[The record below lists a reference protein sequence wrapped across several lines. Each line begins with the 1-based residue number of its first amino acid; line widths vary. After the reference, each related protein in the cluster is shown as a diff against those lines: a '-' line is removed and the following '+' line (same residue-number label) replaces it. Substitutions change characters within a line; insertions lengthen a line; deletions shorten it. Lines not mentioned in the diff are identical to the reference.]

1 MKKLLTLILCLAMV
15 LSVFAGCSSTP
26 ATEEGA
32 SSSGEAAQG
41 EAADS
46 EYKDTLVFAMNTDVQ
61 SMDPQIQNDTTSEQ
75 VVKMLY
81 NTLLKFQDDGTVVGD
96 LAESWSVSEDKLTW
110 TFNLKQGVKFHNGK
124 ELTSAD
130 VKATFDRALNA
141 EAGGL
146 RTTEII
152 KMFTSVEAPDP
163 YTVTIT
169 TDGPYGP
176 MESLMCNMSLGI
188 MDADYI
194 EQYGLDL
201 GTSAEGENG
210 TGPFKVVSWERD
222 QEIVVERFDDYFGTP
237 AKLQTVV
244 YTIIPEAA
252 SRVIALETGEVD
264 VIDKPTDEDLA
275 RLEAD
280 TENYTVLRKP
290 TISQRLFRFGCND
303 PIMSNTKVR
312 QAIVYAI
319 DRQAIIDALFAGS
332 AYPSTAPLAPVTF
345 GYSDLGEIEQDLE
358 LAKSLLAEAGYPD
371 GFDTKIITTERYQN
385 GIELAEIISQQ
396 LAEIGINAEI
406 EVWEWSALSA
416 SWNGV
421 TADEFDQPIFI
432 MGAGPS
438 MRDADGG
445 LRGLYTTSDTVH
457 VRPGRLSGPVYDRH
471 PQQRLQLRLLLQ
483 RGSGCPHRAG
493 YAGDRPAEAGGD
505 LQGSHGDP
513 VSGRPGRLLALR
525 YVWSGHYLLQ
535 GGRRDPEPHFHR
547 YL

>member
-15 LSVFAGCSSTP
+15 LTVFAGCSSTP

-32 SSSGEAAQG
+32 SASGDAAQG

-61 SMDPQIQNDTTSEQ
+61 SLDPQIQNDTTSEQ

-81 NTLLKFQDDGTVVGD
+81 NTLLKFEDDGTVVGD

-169 TDGPYGP
+169 TDAPYGP

-237 AKLQTVV
+237 AKLKTVV
-244 YTIIPEAA
+244 YTVIPEAA

-280 TENYTVLRKP
+280 TENFTVLRKP

-303 PIMSNTKVR
+303 PIISNTKVR

-319 DRQAIIDALFAGS
+319 DRQAIIDALFTGS

-371 GFDTKIITTERYQN
+371 GFDTKIVTTERYQN

-416 SWNGV
+416 SWNGI

-445 LRGLYTTSDTVH
+445 LRGLYTTSET
-457 VRPGRLSGPVYDRH
+457 GLNDRNYGFYSNAEVDALIEQGMQETD
-471 PQQRLQLRLLLQ
+471 QQKRVEI
-483 RGSGCPHRAG
+483 
-493 YAGDRPAEAGGD
+493 YKEAMEI
-505 LQGSHGDP
+505 LYREDP
-513 VSGRPGRLLALR
+513 VAFWLFDMYGLAITSSKVEGVTLSPISTITFENAT
-525 YVWSGHYLLQ
+525 VKK
-535 GGRRDPEPHFHR
+535 
-547 YL
+547 

>member
-46 EYKDTLVFAMNTDVQ
+46 EYKDTLVYALNTDVQ
-61 SMDPQIQNDTTSEQ
+61 SLDPQIQNDTTSEQ

-81 NTLLKFQDDGTVVGD
+81 NTLLKFEDDGTVVGD

-152 KMFTSVEAPDP
+152 KMFTAVEAPDP

-201 GTSAEGENG
+201 GTSVEGENG

-237 AKLQTVV
+237 AKLKTVV
-244 YTIIPEAA
+244 YTVIPEAA

-264 VIDKPTDEDLA
+264 VIDKPTNEDLE

-280 TENYTVLRKP
+280 TENFTVLRKP

-303 PIMSNTKVR
+303 PIISNTKVR

-319 DRQAIIDALFAGS
+319 DRQAIIDALFTGS

-371 GFDTKIITTERYQN
+371 GFDTKIVTTERYQN

-416 SWNGV
+416 SWNGI

-445 LRGLYTTSDTVH
+445 LRGLYTTSET
-457 VRPGRLSGPVYDRH
+457 GLNDRNYGFYSNAEVDALIEQGMQETD
-471 PQQRLQLRLLLQ
+471 QQKRVEI
-483 RGSGCPHRAG
+483 
-493 YAGDRPAEAGGD
+493 YKEAMEI
-505 LQGSHGDP
+505 LYREDP
-513 VSGRPGRLLALR
+513 VAFWLFDMYGLAITSSKVEGVTLSPISTITFENAT
-525 YVWSGHYLLQ
+525 VKK
-535 GGRRDPEPHFHR
+535 
-547 YL
+547 

>member
-15 LSVFAGCSSTP
+15 LTVFAGCSSTP

-32 SSSGEAAQG
+32 SASGDAAQG

-61 SMDPQIQNDTTSEQ
+61 SLDPQIQNDTTSEQ

-81 NTLLKFQDDGTVVGD
+81 NTLLKFEDDGTVVGD

-169 TDGPYGP
+169 TDAPYGP

-280 TENYTVLRKP
+280 TENFTVLRKP

-303 PIMSNTKVR
+303 PIISNTKVR

-319 DRQAIIDALFAGS
+319 DRQAIIDALFTGS

-371 GFDTKIITTERYQN
+371 GFDTKIVTTERYQN

-416 SWNGV
+416 SWNGI

-445 LRGLYTTSDTVH
+445 LRGLYTTSET
-457 VRPGRLSGPVYDRH
+457 GLNDRNYGFYSNAEVDALIEQGMQETD
-471 PQQRLQLRLLLQ
+471 QQKRVEI
-483 RGSGCPHRAG
+483 
-493 YAGDRPAEAGGD
+493 YKEAMEI
-505 LQGSHGDP
+505 LYREDP
-513 VSGRPGRLLALR
+513 VAFWLFDMYGLAITSSKVEGVTLSPISTITFENAT
-525 YVWSGHYLLQ
+525 VKK
-535 GGRRDPEPHFHR
+535 
-547 YL
+547 

>member
-15 LSVFAGCSSTP
+15 LTVFVGCSSTP

-32 SSSGEAAQG
+32 SASGDAAQG

-81 NTLLKFQDDGTVVGD
+81 NTLLKFEDDGTVVGD

-152 KMFTSVEAPDP
+152 KMFTAVEAPDP

-194 EQYGLDL
+194 EKYGLDL
-201 GTSAEGENG
+201 GTSVEGENG

-280 TENYTVLRKP
+280 TENFTVLRKP

-303 PIMSNTKVR
+303 PIISNTKVR

-319 DRQAIIDALFAGS
+319 DRQAIIDALFTGS

-371 GFDTKIITTERYQN
+371 GFDTKIVTTERYQN

-416 SWNGV
+416 SWNGI

-445 LRGLYTTSDTVH
+445 LRGLYTTSET
-457 VRPGRLSGPVYDRH
+457 GLNDRNYGFYSNAEVDALIEQGMQETD
-471 PQQRLQLRLLLQ
+471 QQKRVEI
-483 RGSGCPHRAG
+483 
-493 YAGDRPAEAGGD
+493 YKEAMEI
-505 LQGSHGDP
+505 LYREDP
-513 VSGRPGRLLALR
+513 VAFWLFDMYGLAITSSKVEGVTLSPISTITFENAT
-525 YVWSGHYLLQ
+525 VKK
-535 GGRRDPEPHFHR
+535 
-547 YL
+547 

>member
-61 SMDPQIQNDTTSEQ
+61 SLDPQIQNDTTSEQ

-81 NTLLKFQDDGTVVGD
+81 NTLLKFEDDGTVVGD

-152 KMFTSVEAPDP
+152 KMFTAVEAPDP

-194 EQYGLDL
+194 EKYGLDL
-201 GTSAEGENG
+201 GTSVEGENG

-280 TENYTVLRKP
+280 TENFTVLRKP

-303 PIMSNTKVR
+303 PIISNTKVR

-319 DRQAIIDALFAGS
+319 DRQAIIDALFTGS
-332 AYPSTAPLAPVTF
+332 GYPSTAPLAPVTF

-371 GFDTKIITTERYQN
+371 GFDTKIVTTERYQN

-396 LAEIGINAEI
+396 LAEIGINAKI

-416 SWNGV
+416 SWNGI

-445 LRGLYTTSDTVH
+445 LRGLYTTSET
-457 VRPGRLSGPVYDRH
+457 GLNDRNYGFYSNAEVDALIEQGMQETD
-471 PQQRLQLRLLLQ
+471 QQKRVEI
-483 RGSGCPHRAG
+483 
-493 YAGDRPAEAGGD
+493 YKEAMEI
-505 LQGSHGDP
+505 LYREDP
-513 VSGRPGRLLALR
+513 VAFWLFDMYGLAITSSKVEGVTLSPISTITFENAT
-525 YVWSGHYLLQ
+525 VKK
-535 GGRRDPEPHFHR
+535 
-547 YL
+547 

>member
-15 LSVFAGCSSTP
+15 LTVFAGCSSTP

-81 NTLLKFQDDGTVVGD
+81 NTLLKFEDDGTVVGN

-152 KMFTSVEAPDP
+152 KMFTAVEAPDP

-194 EQYGLDL
+194 EKYGLDL
-201 GTSAEGENG
+201 GTSVEGENG

-280 TENYTVLRKP
+280 TENFTVLRKP

-303 PIMSNTKVR
+303 PIISNTKVR

-319 DRQAIIDALFAGS
+319 DRQAIIDALFTGS

-345 GYSDLGEIEQDLE
+345 GYSNLGEIEQDLE

-371 GFDTKIITTERYQN
+371 GFDTKIVTTERYQN

-396 LAEIGINAEI
+396 LAEIGINAKI

-416 SWNGV
+416 SWNGI

-445 LRGLYTTSDTVH
+445 LRGLYTTSET
-457 VRPGRLSGPVYDRH
+457 GLNDRNYGFYSNAEVDALIEQGMQETD
-471 PQQRLQLRLLLQ
+471 QQKRVEI
-483 RGSGCPHRAG
+483 
-493 YAGDRPAEAGGD
+493 YKEAMEI
-505 LQGSHGDP
+505 LYREDP
-513 VSGRPGRLLALR
+513 VAFWLFDMYGLAITSSKVEGVTLSPISTITFENAT
-525 YVWSGHYLLQ
+525 VKK
-535 GGRRDPEPHFHR
+535 
-547 YL
+547 

>member
-1 MKKLLTLILCLAMV
+1 MKKRLTLILCLAMV
-15 LSVFAGCSSTP
+15 LTVFVGCSSTP

-32 SSSGEAAQG
+32 SASGDAAQG

-81 NTLLKFQDDGTVVGD
+81 NTLLKFEDDGTVVGD

-169 TDGPYGP
+169 TDAPYGP

-280 TENYTVLRKP
+280 TENFTVLRKP

-303 PIMSNTKVR
+303 PIISNTKVR

-319 DRQAIIDALFAGS
+319 DRQAIIDALFTGS
-332 AYPSTAPLAPVTF
+332 GYPSTAPLAPVTF

-416 SWNGV
+416 SWNGI

-445 LRGLYTTSDTVH
+445 LRGLYTTSET
-457 VRPGRLSGPVYDRH
+457 GLNDRNYGFYSNAEVDALIEQGMQETD
-471 PQQRLQLRLLLQ
+471 QQKRVEI
-483 RGSGCPHRAG
+483 
-493 YAGDRPAEAGGD
+493 YKEAMEI
-505 LQGSHGDP
+505 LYREDP
-513 VSGRPGRLLALR
+513 VAFWLFDMYGLAITSSKVEGVTLSPISTITFENAT
-525 YVWSGHYLLQ
+525 VKK
-535 GGRRDPEPHFHR
+535 
-547 YL
+547 

>member
-15 LSVFAGCSSTP
+15 LTVFVGCSSTP

-32 SSSGEAAQG
+32 SASGEAAQG

-61 SMDPQIQNDTTSEQ
+61 SLDPQIQNDTTSEQ

-81 NTLLKFQDDGTVVGD
+81 NTLLKFEDDGTVVGD

-152 KMFTSVEAPDP
+152 KMFTAVEAPDP

-194 EQYGLDL
+194 EKYGLDL
-201 GTSAEGENG
+201 GTSVEGENG

-280 TENYTVLRKP
+280 TENFTVLRKP

-303 PIMSNTKVR
+303 PIISNTKVR

-319 DRQAIIDALFAGS
+319 DRQAIIDALFTGS
-332 AYPSTAPLAPVTF
+332 GYPSTAPLAPVTF

-396 LAEIGINAEI
+396 LAQIGINAEI

-416 SWNGV
+416 SWNGI

-445 LRGLYTTSDTVH
+445 LRGLYTTSET
-457 VRPGRLSGPVYDRH
+457 GLNDRNYGFYSNAEVDALIEQGMQETD
-471 PQQRLQLRLLLQ
+471 QQKRVEI
-483 RGSGCPHRAG
+483 
-493 YAGDRPAEAGGD
+493 YKEAMEI
-505 LQGSHGDP
+505 LYREDP
-513 VSGRPGRLLALR
+513 VAFWLFDMYGLAITSSKVEGVTLSPISTITFENAT
-525 YVWSGHYLLQ
+525 VKK
-535 GGRRDPEPHFHR
+535 
-547 YL
+547 

>member
-15 LSVFAGCSSTP
+15 LTVFAGCSSTP

-32 SSSGEAAQG
+32 SASGDAAQG

-46 EYKDTLVFAMNTDVQ
+46 EYKDTLVYALNTDVQ
-61 SMDPQIQNDTTSEQ
+61 SLDPQIQNDTTSEQ

-81 NTLLKFQDDGTVVGD
+81 NTLLKFEDDGTVVGD

-152 KMFTSVEAPDP
+152 KMFTAVEAPDP

-201 GTSAEGENG
+201 GTSVEGENG

-237 AKLQTVV
+237 AKLKTVV
-244 YTIIPEAA
+244 YTVIPEAA

-264 VIDKPTDEDLA
+264 VIDKPTNEDLE

-280 TENYTVLRKP
+280 TENFTVLRKP

-303 PIMSNTKVR
+303 PIISNTKVR

-319 DRQAIIDALFAGS
+319 DRQAIIDALFTGS

-345 GYSDLGEIEQDLE
+345 GYSNLGEIEQDLE

-371 GFDTKIITTERYQN
+371 GFDTKIVTTERYQN

-416 SWNGV
+416 SWNGI

-445 LRGLYTTSDTVH
+445 LRGLYTTSET
-457 VRPGRLSGPVYDRH
+457 GLNDRNYGFYSNAEVDALIEQGMQETD
-471 PQQRLQLRLLLQ
+471 QQKRVEI
-483 RGSGCPHRAG
+483 
-493 YAGDRPAEAGGD
+493 YKEAMEI
-505 LQGSHGDP
+505 LYREDP
-513 VSGRPGRLLALR
+513 VAFWLFDMYGLAITSSKVEGVTLSPISTITFENAT
-525 YVWSGHYLLQ
+525 VKK
-535 GGRRDPEPHFHR
+535 
-547 YL
+547 

>member
-15 LSVFAGCSSTP
+15 LTVFVGCSSTP

-32 SSSGEAAQG
+32 SASGDAAQG

-81 NTLLKFQDDGTVVGD
+81 NTLLKFEDDGTVVGD

-152 KMFTSVEAPDP
+152 KMFTAVEAPDP

-280 TENYTVLRKP
+280 TENFTVLRKP

-303 PIMSNTKVR
+303 PIISNTKVR

-319 DRQAIIDALFAGS
+319 DRQAIIDALFTGS

-396 LAEIGINAEI
+396 LAEIGINAKI

-416 SWNGV
+416 SWNGI

-445 LRGLYTTSDTVH
+445 LRGLYTTSET
-457 VRPGRLSGPVYDRH
+457 GLNDRNYGFYSNAEVDALIEQGMQETD
-471 PQQRLQLRLLLQ
+471 QQKRVEI
-483 RGSGCPHRAG
+483 
-493 YAGDRPAEAGGD
+493 YKEAMEI
-505 LQGSHGDP
+505 LYREDP
-513 VSGRPGRLLALR
+513 VVFWLFDMYGLAITSSKVEGVTLSPISTITFENAT
-525 YVWSGHYLLQ
+525 VKK
-535 GGRRDPEPHFHR
+535 
-547 YL
+547 

>member
-15 LSVFAGCSSTP
+15 LTVFAGCSSTP

-32 SSSGEAAQG
+32 SASGDAAQG

-81 NTLLKFQDDGTVVGD
+81 NTLLKFEDDGTVVGD

-152 KMFTSVEAPDP
+152 KMFTAVEAPDP

-169 TDGPYGP
+169 TDAPYGP

-201 GTSAEGENG
+201 GTSAAGENG

-280 TENYTVLRKP
+280 TENFTVLRKP

-303 PIMSNTKVR
+303 PIISNTKVR

-319 DRQAIIDALFAGS
+319 DRQAIIDALFTGS

-396 LAEIGINAEI
+396 LAEIGINAKI

-416 SWNGV
+416 SWNGI

-445 LRGLYTTSDTVH
+445 LRGLYTTSET
-457 VRPGRLSGPVYDRH
+457 GLNDRNYGFYSNAEVDALIEQGMQETD
-471 PQQRLQLRLLLQ
+471 QQKRVEI
-483 RGSGCPHRAG
+483 
-493 YAGDRPAEAGGD
+493 YKEAMEI
-505 LQGSHGDP
+505 LYREDP
-513 VSGRPGRLLALR
+513 VAFWLFDMYGLAITSSKVEGVTLSPISTITFENAT
-525 YVWSGHYLLQ
+525 VKK
-535 GGRRDPEPHFHR
+535 
-547 YL
+547 

>member
-32 SSSGEAAQG
+32 SASGDAAQG

-81 NTLLKFQDDGTVVGD
+81 NTLLKFEDDGTVVGD

-194 EQYGLDL
+194 EKYGLDL
-201 GTSAEGENG
+201 GTSVEGENG

-237 AKLQTVV
+237 AKLKTVV

-280 TENYTVLRKP
+280 TENFTVLRKP

-303 PIMSNTKVR
+303 PIISNTKVR

-319 DRQAIIDALFAGS
+319 DRQAIIDALFTGS

-371 GFDTKIITTERYQN
+371 GFDTKIVTTERYQN

-416 SWNGV
+416 SWNGI

-445 LRGLYTTSDTVH
+445 LRGLYTTSET
-457 VRPGRLSGPVYDRH
+457 GLNDRNYGFYSNAEVDALIEQGMQETD
-471 PQQRLQLRLLLQ
+471 QQKRVEI
-483 RGSGCPHRAG
+483 
-493 YAGDRPAEAGGD
+493 YKEAMEI
-505 LQGSHGDP
+505 LYREDP
-513 VSGRPGRLLALR
+513 VAFWLFDMYGLAITSSKVEGVTLSPISTITFENAT
-525 YVWSGHYLLQ
+525 VKK
-535 GGRRDPEPHFHR
+535 
-547 YL
+547 

>member
-15 LSVFAGCSSTP
+15 LTVFVGCSSTP

-32 SSSGEAAQG
+32 SASGDAAQG

-81 NTLLKFQDDGTVVGD
+81 NTLLKFEDDGTVVGD

-194 EQYGLDL
+194 EKYGLDL
-201 GTSAEGENG
+201 GTSVEGENG

-280 TENYTVLRKP
+280 TENFTVLRKP

-303 PIMSNTKVR
+303 PIISNTKVR

-319 DRQAIIDALFAGS
+319 DRQAIIDALFTGS

-371 GFDTKIITTERYQN
+371 GFDTKIVTTERYQN

-416 SWNGV
+416 SWNGI

-445 LRGLYTTSDTVH
+445 LRGLYTTSET
-457 VRPGRLSGPVYDRH
+457 GLNDRNYGFYSNAEVDALIEQGMQETD
-471 PQQRLQLRLLLQ
+471 QQKRVEI
-483 RGSGCPHRAG
+483 
-493 YAGDRPAEAGGD
+493 YKEAMEI
-505 LQGSHGDP
+505 LYREDP
-513 VSGRPGRLLALR
+513 VAFWLFDMYGLAITSSKVEGVTLSPISTITFENAT
-525 YVWSGHYLLQ
+525 VKK
-535 GGRRDPEPHFHR
+535 
-547 YL
+547 

>member
-15 LSVFAGCSSTP
+15 LTVFAGCSSTP

-32 SSSGEAAQG
+32 SASGEAAHG

-46 EYKDTLVFAMNTDVQ
+46 EYKDTLAFAKNTDVQ

-81 NTLLKFQDDGTVVGD
+81 NTLLKFEDDGTVVGD

-152 KMFTSVEAPDP
+152 KMFTAVEAPDP

-194 EQYGLDL
+194 EKYGLDL
-201 GTSAEGENG
+201 GTSVEGENG

-280 TENYTVLRKP
+280 TENFTVLRKP

-303 PIMSNTKVR
+303 PIISNTKVR

-319 DRQAIIDALFAGS
+319 DRQAIIDALFTGS

-371 GFDTKIITTERYQN
+371 GFDTKIVTTERYQN

-416 SWNGV
+416 SWNGI

-445 LRGLYTTSDTVH
+445 LRGLYTTSET
-457 VRPGRLSGPVYDRH
+457 GLNDRNYGFYSNAEVDALIEQGMQETD
-471 PQQRLQLRLLLQ
+471 QQKRVEI
-483 RGSGCPHRAG
+483 
-493 YAGDRPAEAGGD
+493 YKEAMEI
-505 LQGSHGDP
+505 LYREDP
-513 VSGRPGRLLALR
+513 VAFWLFDMYGLAITSSKVEGVTLSPISTITFENAT
-525 YVWSGHYLLQ
+525 VKK
-535 GGRRDPEPHFHR
+535 
-547 YL
+547 

>member
-15 LSVFAGCSSTP
+15 LTVFAGCSSAP

-32 SSSGEAAQG
+32 SASGDAAQG

-81 NTLLKFQDDGTVVGD
+81 NTLLKFEDDGTVVGD

-169 TDGPYGP
+169 TDAPYGP

-222 QEIVVERFDDYFGTP
+222 QEIVVERFDEYFDTP

-280 TENYTVLRKP
+280 TENFTVLRKP

-303 PIMSNTKVR
+303 PIISNTKVR

-319 DRQAIIDALFAGS
+319 DRQAIIDALFTGS
-332 AYPSTAPLAPVTF
+332 GYPSTAPLAPVTF

-416 SWNGV
+416 SWNGI

-445 LRGLYTTSDTVH
+445 LRGLYTTSET
-457 VRPGRLSGPVYDRH
+457 GLNDRNYGFYSNAEVDSLIEQGMQETD
-471 PQQRLQLRLLLQ
+471 QQKRVEI
-483 RGSGCPHRAG
+483 
-493 YAGDRPAEAGGD
+493 YKEAMEI
-505 LQGSHGDP
+505 LYREDP
-513 VSGRPGRLLALR
+513 VAFWLFDMYGLAITSSRVEGVTLSPISTITFENAT
-525 YVWSGHYLLQ
+525 VKK
-535 GGRRDPEPHFHR
+535 
-547 YL
+547 

>member
-15 LSVFAGCSSTP
+15 LTVFAGCSSTP

-32 SSSGEAAQG
+32 SASGDAAQG

-46 EYKDTLVFAMNTDVQ
+46 EYKDTLVYALNTDVQ
-61 SMDPQIQNDTTSEQ
+61 SLDPQIQNDTTSEQ

-81 NTLLKFQDDGTVVGD
+81 NTLLKFEDDGTVVGD

-152 KMFTSVEAPDP
+152 KMFTAVEAPDP

-201 GTSAEGENG
+201 GTSVEGENG

-244 YTIIPEAA
+244 YTVIPEAA

-264 VIDKPTDEDLA
+264 VIDKPTNEDLE

-280 TENYTVLRKP
+280 TENFTVLRKP

-303 PIMSNTKVR
+303 PIISNTKVR

-319 DRQAIIDALFAGS
+319 DRQAIIDALFTGS

-371 GFDTKIITTERYQN
+371 GFDTKIVTTERYQN

-396 LAEIGINAEI
+396 LAEIGINAKI

-416 SWNGV
+416 SWNGI

-445 LRGLYTTSDTVH
+445 LRGLYTTSET
-457 VRPGRLSGPVYDRH
+457 GLNDRNYGFYSNAEVDALIEQGMQETD
-471 PQQRLQLRLLLQ
+471 QQKRVEI
-483 RGSGCPHRAG
+483 
-493 YAGDRPAEAGGD
+493 YKEAMEI
-505 LQGSHGDP
+505 LYREDP
-513 VSGRPGRLLALR
+513 VAFWLFDMYGLAITSSKVEGVTLSPISTITFENAT
-525 YVWSGHYLLQ
+525 VKK
-535 GGRRDPEPHFHR
+535 
-547 YL
+547 

>member
-15 LSVFAGCSSTP
+15 LTVFVGCSSTP

-32 SSSGEAAQG
+32 SASGDAAQG

-61 SMDPQIQNDTTSEQ
+61 SLDPQIQNDTTSEQ

-81 NTLLKFQDDGTVVGD
+81 NTLLKFEDDGTVVGD

-152 KMFTSVEAPDP
+152 KMFTAVEAPDP

-201 GTSAEGENG
+201 GTSVEGENG

-237 AKLQTVV
+237 AKLKTVV
-244 YTIIPEAA
+244 YTVIPEAA

-280 TENYTVLRKP
+280 TENFTVLRRP

-303 PIMSNTKVR
+303 PIISNTKVR

-319 DRQAIIDALFAGS
+319 DRQAIIDALFTGS

-345 GYSDLGEIEQDLE
+345 GYSNLGEIEQDLE

-371 GFDTKIITTERYQN
+371 GFDTKIVTTERYQN

-416 SWNGV
+416 SWNGI

-445 LRGLYTTSDTVH
+445 LRGLYTTSET
-457 VRPGRLSGPVYDRH
+457 GLNDRNYGFYSNAEVDALIEQGMQETD
-471 PQQRLQLRLLLQ
+471 QQKRVEI
-483 RGSGCPHRAG
+483 
-493 YAGDRPAEAGGD
+493 YKEAMEI
-505 LQGSHGDP
+505 LYREDP
-513 VSGRPGRLLALR
+513 VAFWLFDMYGLAITSSKVEGVTLSPISTITFENAT
-525 YVWSGHYLLQ
+525 VKK
-535 GGRRDPEPHFHR
+535 
-547 YL
+547 

>member
-15 LSVFAGCSSTP
+15 LTVFAGCSSTP

-32 SSSGEAAQG
+32 SASGDAAQG

-46 EYKDTLVFAMNTDVQ
+46 EYKDTLVYALNTDVQ
-61 SMDPQIQNDTTSEQ
+61 SLDPQIQNDTTSEQ

-81 NTLLKFQDDGTVVGD
+81 NTLLKFEDDGTVVGD

-152 KMFTSVEAPDP
+152 KMFTAVEAPDP

-201 GTSAEGENG
+201 GTSVEGENG

-244 YTIIPEAA
+244 YTVIPEAA

-264 VIDKPTDEDLA
+264 VIDKPTNEDLE

-280 TENYTVLRKP
+280 TENFTVLRKP

-303 PIMSNTKVR
+303 PIISNTKVR

-319 DRQAIIDALFAGS
+319 DRQAIIDALFTGS

-371 GFDTKIITTERYQN
+371 GFDTKIVTTGRYQN

-396 LAEIGINAEI
+396 LAEIGINAKI

-416 SWNGV
+416 SWNGI

-445 LRGLYTTSDTVH
+445 LRGLYTTSET
-457 VRPGRLSGPVYDRH
+457 GLNDRNYGFYSNAEVDALIEQGMQETD
-471 PQQRLQLRLLLQ
+471 QQKRVEI
-483 RGSGCPHRAG
+483 
-493 YAGDRPAEAGGD
+493 YKEAMEI
-505 LQGSHGDP
+505 LYREDP
-513 VSGRPGRLLALR
+513 VAFWLFDMYGLAITSSKVEGVTLSPISTITFENAT
-525 YVWSGHYLLQ
+525 VKK
-535 GGRRDPEPHFHR
+535 
-547 YL
+547 

>member
-81 NTLLKFQDDGTVVGD
+81 NTLLKFEDDGTVVGD

-152 KMFTSVEAPDP
+152 KMFTAVEAPDP

-194 EQYGLDL
+194 EKYGLDL
-201 GTSAEGENG
+201 GTSVEGENG

-280 TENYTVLRKP
+280 TENFTVLRKP

-303 PIMSNTKVR
+303 PIISNTKVR

-319 DRQAIIDALFAGS
+319 DRQAIIDALFTGS

-371 GFDTKIITTERYQN
+371 GFDTKIVTTERYQN

-396 LAEIGINAEI
+396 LAEIGINAKI

-416 SWNGV
+416 SWNGI

-445 LRGLYTTSDTVH
+445 LRGLYTTSET
-457 VRPGRLSGPVYDRH
+457 GLNDRNYGFYSIAEVDALIEQGMQETD
-471 PQQRLQLRLLLQ
+471 QQKRVEI
-483 RGSGCPHRAG
+483 
-493 YAGDRPAEAGGD
+493 YKEAMEI
-505 LQGSHGDP
+505 LYREDP
-513 VSGRPGRLLALR
+513 VAFWLFDMYGLAITSSKVEGVTLSPISTITFENAT
-525 YVWSGHYLLQ
+525 VKK
-535 GGRRDPEPHFHR
+535 
-547 YL
+547 

>member
-15 LSVFAGCSSTP
+15 LTVFAGCSSTP

-32 SSSGEAAQG
+32 SASGDAAQG

-152 KMFTSVEAPDP
+152 KMFTAVEAPDP

-201 GTSAEGENG
+201 GTSVEGENG

-280 TENYTVLRKP
+280 TENFTVLRKP

-303 PIMSNTKVR
+303 PIISNTKVR

-319 DRQAIIDALFAGS
+319 DRQAIIDALFTGS

-371 GFDTKIITTERYQN
+371 GFDTKIVTTERYQN

-416 SWNGV
+416 SWNGI

-445 LRGLYTTSDTVH
+445 LRGLYTTSET
-457 VRPGRLSGPVYDRH
+457 GLNDRNYGFYSNAEVDALIEQGMQETD
-471 PQQRLQLRLLLQ
+471 QQKRVEI
-483 RGSGCPHRAG
+483 
-493 YAGDRPAEAGGD
+493 YKEAMEI
-505 LQGSHGDP
+505 LYREDP
-513 VSGRPGRLLALR
+513 VAFWLFDMYGLAITSSKVEGVTLSPISTITFENAT
-525 YVWSGHYLLQ
+525 VKK
-535 GGRRDPEPHFHR
+535 
-547 YL
+547 

>member
-81 NTLLKFQDDGTVVGD
+81 NTLLKFEDDGTVVGD

-152 KMFTSVEAPDP
+152 KMFTAVEAPDP

-201 GTSAEGENG
+201 GTSVEGENG

-237 AKLQTVV
+237 AKLKTVV
-244 YTIIPEAA
+244 YTVIPEAA

-264 VIDKPTDEDLA
+264 VIDKPTNEDLE

-280 TENYTVLRKP
+280 TENFTVLRKP

-303 PIMSNTKVR
+303 PIISNTKVR

-319 DRQAIIDALFAGS
+319 DRQAIIDALFTGS
-332 AYPSTAPLAPVTF
+332 GYPSTAPLAPVTF

-371 GFDTKIITTERYQN
+371 GFDTKIVTTERYQN

-416 SWNGV
+416 SWNGI

-445 LRGLYTTSDTVH
+445 LRGLYTTSET
-457 VRPGRLSGPVYDRH
+457 GLNDRNYGFYSNAEVDALIEQGMQETD
-471 PQQRLQLRLLLQ
+471 QQKRVEI
-483 RGSGCPHRAG
+483 
-493 YAGDRPAEAGGD
+493 YKEAMEI
-505 LQGSHGDP
+505 LYREDP
-513 VSGRPGRLLALR
+513 VAFWLFDMYGLAITSSKVEGVTLSPISTITFENAT
-525 YVWSGHYLLQ
+525 VKK
-535 GGRRDPEPHFHR
+535 
-547 YL
+547 

>member
-81 NTLLKFQDDGTVVGD
+81 NTLLKFEDDGTVVGD

-152 KMFTSVEAPDP
+152 KMFTAVEAPDP

-280 TENYTVLRKP
+280 TENFTVLRKP

-303 PIMSNTKVR
+303 PIISNTKVR

-319 DRQAIIDALFAGS
+319 DRQAIIDALFTGS

-345 GYSDLGEIEQDLE
+345 GYSNLGEIEQDLE

-371 GFDTKIITTERYQN
+371 GFDTKIVTTERYQN

-416 SWNGV
+416 SWNGI

-445 LRGLYTTSDTVH
+445 LRGLYTTSET
-457 VRPGRLSGPVYDRH
+457 GLNDRNYGFYSNAEVDALIEQGMQETD
-471 PQQRLQLRLLLQ
+471 QQKRVEI
-483 RGSGCPHRAG
+483 
-493 YAGDRPAEAGGD
+493 YKEAMEI
-505 LQGSHGDP
+505 LYREDP
-513 VSGRPGRLLALR
+513 VAFWLFDMYGLAITSSKVEGVTLSPISTITFENAT
-525 YVWSGHYLLQ
+525 VKK
-535 GGRRDPEPHFHR
+535 
-547 YL
+547 

>member
-15 LSVFAGCSSTP
+15 LTVFVGCSSTP

-32 SSSGEAAQG
+32 SASGDAAQG

-46 EYKDTLVFAMNTDVQ
+46 EYKDTLVYALNTDVQ
-61 SMDPQIQNDTTSEQ
+61 SLDPQIQNDTTSEQ

-81 NTLLKFQDDGTVVGD
+81 NTLLKFEDDGTVVGD

-152 KMFTSVEAPDP
+152 KMFTAVEAPDP

-201 GTSAEGENG
+201 GTSVEGENG

-237 AKLQTVV
+237 AKLKTVV
-244 YTIIPEAA
+244 YTVIPEAA

-264 VIDKPTDEDLA
+264 VIDKPTNEDLE

-280 TENYTVLRKP
+280 TENFTVLRRP

-303 PIMSNTKVR
+303 PIISNTKVR

-319 DRQAIIDALFAGS
+319 DRQAIIDALFTGS

-371 GFDTKIITTERYQN
+371 GFDTKIVTTERYQN

-416 SWNGV
+416 SWNGI

-445 LRGLYTTSDTVH
+445 LRGLYTTSDT
-457 VRPGRLSGPVYDRH
+457 GLNDRNYGFYSNAEVDALIEQGMQETD
-471 PQQRLQLRLLLQ
+471 QQKRVEI
-483 RGSGCPHRAG
+483 
-493 YAGDRPAEAGGD
+493 YKEAMEI
-505 LQGSHGDP
+505 LYREDP
-513 VSGRPGRLLALR
+513 VAFWLFDMYGLAITSSKVEGVTLSPISTITFENAT
-525 YVWSGHYLLQ
+525 VKK
-535 GGRRDPEPHFHR
+535 
-547 YL
+547 

>member
-15 LSVFAGCSSTP
+15 LTVFAGCSSTP

-32 SSSGEAAQG
+32 SASGDAAQG

-152 KMFTSVEAPDP
+152 KMFTAVEAPDP

-201 GTSAEGENG
+201 GTSVEGENG

-280 TENYTVLRKP
+280 TENFTVLRKP

-303 PIMSNTKVR
+303 PIISNTKVR

-319 DRQAIIDALFAGS
+319 DRQAIIDALFTGS
-332 AYPSTAPLAPVTF
+332 GYPSTAPLAPVTF

-371 GFDTKIITTERYQN
+371 GFDTKIVTTERYQN

-416 SWNGV
+416 SWNGI

-445 LRGLYTTSDTVH
+445 LRGLYTTSET
-457 VRPGRLSGPVYDRH
+457 GLNDRNYGFYSNAEVDALIEQGMQETD
-471 PQQRLQLRLLLQ
+471 QQKRVEI
-483 RGSGCPHRAG
+483 
-493 YAGDRPAEAGGD
+493 YKEAMEI
-505 LQGSHGDP
+505 LYREDP
-513 VSGRPGRLLALR
+513 VAFWLFDMYGLAITSSKVEGVTLSPISTITFENAT
-525 YVWSGHYLLQ
+525 VKK
-535 GGRRDPEPHFHR
+535 
-547 YL
+547 

>member
-15 LSVFAGCSSTP
+15 LTVFAGCSSTP

-32 SSSGEAAQG
+32 SASGDAAQG

-81 NTLLKFQDDGTVVGD
+81 NTLLKFEDDGTVVGD

-152 KMFTSVEAPDP
+152 KMFTAVEAPDP

-169 TDGPYGP
+169 TDAPYGP

-222 QEIVVERFDDYFGTP
+222 QEIVVERFDEYFDTP

-280 TENYTVLRKP
+280 TENFTVLRKP

-303 PIMSNTKVR
+303 PIISNTKVR

-319 DRQAIIDALFAGS
+319 DRQAIIDALFTGS
-332 AYPSTAPLAPVTF
+332 GYPSTAPLAPVTF

-371 GFDTKIITTERYQN
+371 GFDTKIVTTERYQN

-416 SWNGV
+416 SWNGI

-445 LRGLYTTSDTVH
+445 LRGLYTTSET
-457 VRPGRLSGPVYDRH
+457 GLNDRNYGFYSNAEVDALIEQGMQETD
-471 PQQRLQLRLLLQ
+471 QQKRVEI
-483 RGSGCPHRAG
+483 
-493 YAGDRPAEAGGD
+493 YKEAMEI
-505 LQGSHGDP
+505 LYREDP
-513 VSGRPGRLLALR
+513 VAFWLFDMYGLAITSSKVEGVTLSPISTITFENAT
-525 YVWSGHYLLQ
+525 VKK
-535 GGRRDPEPHFHR
+535 
-547 YL
+547 

>member
-32 SSSGEAAQG
+32 SASGDAAQG

-46 EYKDTLVFAMNTDVQ
+46 EYKDTLVYALNTDVQ
-61 SMDPQIQNDTTSEQ
+61 SLDPQIQNDTTSEQ

-81 NTLLKFQDDGTVVGD
+81 NTLLKFEDDGTVVGD

-152 KMFTSVEAPDP
+152 KMFTAVEAPDP

-201 GTSAEGENG
+201 GTSVEGENG

-244 YTIIPEAA
+244 YTVIPEAA

-264 VIDKPTDEDLA
+264 VIDKPTNEDLE

-280 TENYTVLRKP
+280 TENFTVLRKP

-303 PIMSNTKVR
+303 PIISNTKVR

-319 DRQAIIDALFAGS
+319 DRQAIIDALFTGS

-371 GFDTKIITTERYQN
+371 GFDTKIVTTERYQN

-416 SWNGV
+416 SWNGI

-445 LRGLYTTSDTVH
+445 LRGLYTTSET
-457 VRPGRLSGPVYDRH
+457 GLNDRNYGFYSNAEVDALIEQGMQETD
-471 PQQRLQLRLLLQ
+471 QQKRVEI
-483 RGSGCPHRAG
+483 
-493 YAGDRPAEAGGD
+493 YKEAMEI
-505 LQGSHGDP
+505 LYREDP
-513 VSGRPGRLLALR
+513 VAFWLFDMYGLAITSSKVEGVTLSPISTITFENAT
-525 YVWSGHYLLQ
+525 VKK
-535 GGRRDPEPHFHR
+535 
-547 YL
+547 

>member
-15 LSVFAGCSSTP
+15 LTVFAGCSSTP

-81 NTLLKFQDDGTVVGD
+81 NTLLKFEDDGTVVGD

-152 KMFTSVEAPDP
+152 KMFTAVEAPDP

-201 GTSAEGENG
+201 GTSVEGENG

-280 TENYTVLRKP
+280 TENFTVLRKP

-303 PIMSNTKVR
+303 PIISNTKVR

-319 DRQAIIDALFAGS
+319 DRQAIIDALFTGS

-371 GFDTKIITTERYQN
+371 GFDTKIVTTERYQN

-416 SWNGV
+416 SWNGI

-445 LRGLYTTSDTVH
+445 LRGLYTTSET
-457 VRPGRLSGPVYDRH
+457 GLNDRNYGFYSNAEVDALIEQGMQETD
-471 PQQRLQLRLLLQ
+471 QQKRVEI
-483 RGSGCPHRAG
+483 
-493 YAGDRPAEAGGD
+493 YKEAMEI
-505 LQGSHGDP
+505 LYREDP
-513 VSGRPGRLLALR
+513 VAFWLFDMYGLAITSSKVEGVTLSPISTITFENAT
-525 YVWSGHYLLQ
+525 VKK
-535 GGRRDPEPHFHR
+535 
-547 YL
+547 

>member
-15 LSVFAGCSSTP
+15 LTVFVGCSSTP

-32 SSSGEAAQG
+32 SASGDAAQG

-61 SMDPQIQNDTTSEQ
+61 SLDPQIQNDTTSEQ

-81 NTLLKFQDDGTVVGD
+81 NTLLKFEDDGTVVGD

-152 KMFTSVEAPDP
+152 KMFTAVEAPDP

-201 GTSAEGENG
+201 GTSVEGENG

-237 AKLQTVV
+237 AKLKTVV
-244 YTIIPEAA
+244 YTVIPEAA

-264 VIDKPTDEDLA
+264 VIDKPTNEDLE

-280 TENYTVLRKP
+280 TENFTVLRKP

-303 PIMSNTKVR
+303 PIISNTKVR

-319 DRQAIIDALFAGS
+319 DRQAIIDALFTGS

-371 GFDTKIITTERYQN
+371 GFDTKIVTTERYQN

-416 SWNGV
+416 SWNGI

-445 LRGLYTTSDTVH
+445 LRGLYTTSET
-457 VRPGRLSGPVYDRH
+457 GLNDRNYGFYSNAEVDALIEQGMQETD
-471 PQQRLQLRLLLQ
+471 QQKRVEI
-483 RGSGCPHRAG
+483 
-493 YAGDRPAEAGGD
+493 YKEAMEI
-505 LQGSHGDP
+505 LYREDP
-513 VSGRPGRLLALR
+513 VAFWLFDMYGLAITSSKVEGVTLSPISTITFENAT
-525 YVWSGHYLLQ
+525 VKK
-535 GGRRDPEPHFHR
+535 
-547 YL
+547 

>member
-32 SSSGEAAQG
+32 SASGDAAQG

-46 EYKDTLVFAMNTDVQ
+46 EYKDTLVYALNTDVQ
-61 SMDPQIQNDTTSEQ
+61 SLDPQIQNDTTSES

-81 NTLLKFQDDGTVVGD
+81 NTLLKFEDDGTVVGD

-152 KMFTSVEAPDP
+152 KMFTAVEAPDP

-201 GTSAEGENG
+201 GTSVEGENG

-244 YTIIPEAA
+244 YTVIPEAA

-264 VIDKPTDEDLA
+264 VIDKPTNEDLE

-280 TENYTVLRKP
+280 TENFTVLRKP

-303 PIMSNTKVR
+303 PIISNTKVR

-319 DRQAIIDALFAGS
+319 DRQAIIDALFTGS

-371 GFDTKIITTERYQN
+371 GFDTKIVTTERYQN

-416 SWNGV
+416 SWNGI

-445 LRGLYTTSDTVH
+445 LRGLYTTSET
-457 VRPGRLSGPVYDRH
+457 GLNDRNYGFYSNAEVDALIEQGMQETD
-471 PQQRLQLRLLLQ
+471 QQKRVEI
-483 RGSGCPHRAG
+483 
-493 YAGDRPAEAGGD
+493 YKEAMEI
-505 LQGSHGDP
+505 LYREDP
-513 VSGRPGRLLALR
+513 VAFWLFDMYGLAITSSKVEGVTLSPISTITFENAT
-525 YVWSGHYLLQ
+525 VKK
-535 GGRRDPEPHFHR
+535 
-547 YL
+547 

>member
-15 LSVFAGCSSTP
+15 LTVFAGCSSTP

-81 NTLLKFQDDGTVVGD
+81 NTLLKFEDDGTVVGD

-152 KMFTSVEAPDP
+152 KMFTAVEAPDP

-201 GTSAEGENG
+201 GTSVEGENG

-280 TENYTVLRKP
+280 TENFTVLRKP

-303 PIMSNTKVR
+303 PIISNTKVR

-319 DRQAIIDALFAGS
+319 DRQAIIDALFTGS

-345 GYSDLGEIEQDLE
+345 GYSNLGEIEQDLE

-371 GFDTKIITTERYQN
+371 GFDTKIVTTERYQN

-416 SWNGV
+416 SWNGI

-445 LRGLYTTSDTVH
+445 LRGLYTTSET
-457 VRPGRLSGPVYDRH
+457 GLNDRNYGFYSNAEVDALIEQGMQETD
-471 PQQRLQLRLLLQ
+471 QQKRVEI
-483 RGSGCPHRAG
+483 
-493 YAGDRPAEAGGD
+493 YKEAMEI
-505 LQGSHGDP
+505 LYREDP
-513 VSGRPGRLLALR
+513 VAFWLFDMYGLAITSSKVEGVTLSPISTITFENAT
-525 YVWSGHYLLQ
+525 VKK
-535 GGRRDPEPHFHR
+535 
-547 YL
+547 

>member
-15 LSVFAGCSSTP
+15 LTVFVGCSSTP

-81 NTLLKFQDDGTVVGD
+81 NTLLKFEDDGTVVGD

-152 KMFTSVEAPDP
+152 KMFTAVEAPDP

-194 EQYGLDL
+194 EKYGLDL
-201 GTSAEGENG
+201 GTSVEGENG

-280 TENYTVLRKP
+280 TENFTVLRKP

-303 PIMSNTKVR
+303 PIISNTKVR

-319 DRQAIIDALFAGS
+319 DRQAIIDALFTGS

-345 GYSDLGEIEQDLE
+345 GYSNLGEIEQDLE

-371 GFDTKIITTERYQN
+371 GFDTKIVTTERYQN

-396 LAEIGINAEI
+396 LAEIGINAKI

-416 SWNGV
+416 SWNGI

-445 LRGLYTTSDTVH
+445 LRGLYTTSET
-457 VRPGRLSGPVYDRH
+457 GLNDRNYGFYSNAEVDALIEQGMQETD
-471 PQQRLQLRLLLQ
+471 QQKRVEI
-483 RGSGCPHRAG
+483 
-493 YAGDRPAEAGGD
+493 YKEAMEI
-505 LQGSHGDP
+505 LYREDP
-513 VSGRPGRLLALR
+513 VAFWLFDMYGLAITSSKVEGVTLSPISTITFENAT
-525 YVWSGHYLLQ
+525 VKK
-535 GGRRDPEPHFHR
+535 
-547 YL
+547 

>member
-15 LSVFAGCSSTP
+15 LTVFVGCSSTP

-32 SSSGEAAQG
+32 SVSGDAAQG

-61 SMDPQIQNDTTSEQ
+61 SLDPQIQNDTTSEQ

-152 KMFTSVEAPDP
+152 KMFTAVEAPDP

-244 YTIIPEAA
+244 YTVIPEAA

-280 TENYTVLRKP
+280 TENFTVLRKP

-303 PIMSNTKVR
+303 PIISNTKVR

-319 DRQAIIDALFAGS
+319 DRQAIIDALFTGS

-396 LAEIGINAEI
+396 LAEIGINAKI

-416 SWNGV
+416 SWNGI

-445 LRGLYTTSDTVH
+445 LRGLYTTSET
-457 VRPGRLSGPVYDRH
+457 GLNDRNYGFYSNAEVDALIEQGMQETD
-471 PQQRLQLRLLLQ
+471 QQKRVEI
-483 RGSGCPHRAG
+483 
-493 YAGDRPAEAGGD
+493 YKEAMEI
-505 LQGSHGDP
+505 LYREDP
-513 VSGRPGRLLALR
+513 VAFWLFDMYGLAITSSKVEGVTLSPISTITFENAT
-525 YVWSGHYLLQ
+525 VKK
-535 GGRRDPEPHFHR
+535 
-547 YL
+547 

>member
-15 LSVFAGCSSTP
+15 LTVFAGCSSTP

-32 SSSGEAAQG
+32 SASGDAAQG

-46 EYKDTLVFAMNTDVQ
+46 EYKDTLVYALNTDVQ
-61 SMDPQIQNDTTSEQ
+61 SLDPQIQNDTTSEQ

-81 NTLLKFQDDGTVVGD
+81 NTLLKFEDDGTVVGD

-152 KMFTSVEAPDP
+152 KMFTAVEAPDP

-201 GTSAEGENG
+201 GTSVEGENG

-244 YTIIPEAA
+244 YTVIPEAA

-264 VIDKPTDEDLA
+264 VIDKPTNEDLE

-280 TENYTVLRKP
+280 TENFTVLRKP

-303 PIMSNTKVR
+303 PIISNTKVR

-319 DRQAIIDALFAGS
+319 DRQAIIDALFTGS

-371 GFDTKIITTERYQN
+371 GFDTKIVTTERYQN

-416 SWNGV
+416 SWNGI

-445 LRGLYTTSDTVH
+445 LRGLYTTSET
-457 VRPGRLSGPVYDRH
+457 GLNDRNYGFYSNAEVDALIEQGMQETD
-471 PQQRLQLRLLLQ
+471 QQKRVEI
-483 RGSGCPHRAG
+483 
-493 YAGDRPAEAGGD
+493 YKEAMEI
-505 LQGSHGDP
+505 LYREDP
-513 VSGRPGRLLALR
+513 VAFWLFDMYGLAITSSKVEGVTLSPISTITFENAT
-525 YVWSGHYLLQ
+525 VKK
-535 GGRRDPEPHFHR
+535 
-547 YL
+547 

>member
-15 LSVFAGCSSTP
+15 LTVFVGCSSTP

-32 SSSGEAAQG
+32 SASGDAAQG

-46 EYKDTLVFAMNTDVQ
+46 EYKDTLVYALNTDVQ
-61 SMDPQIQNDTTSEQ
+61 SLDPQIQNDTTSEQ

-81 NTLLKFQDDGTVVGD
+81 NTLLKFEDDGTVVGD

-152 KMFTSVEAPDP
+152 KMFTAVEAPDP

-201 GTSAEGENG
+201 GTSVEGENG

-237 AKLQTVV
+237 AKLKTVV
-244 YTIIPEAA
+244 YTVIPEAA

-280 TENYTVLRKP
+280 TENFTVLRKP

-303 PIMSNTKVR
+303 PIISNTKVR

-319 DRQAIIDALFAGS
+319 DRQAIIDALFTGS
-332 AYPSTAPLAPVTF
+332 GYPSTAPLAPVTF

-416 SWNGV
+416 SWNGI

-445 LRGLYTTSDTVH
+445 LRGLYTTSET
-457 VRPGRLSGPVYDRH
+457 GLNDRNYGFYSNAEVDALIEQGMQETD
-471 PQQRLQLRLLLQ
+471 QQKRVEI
-483 RGSGCPHRAG
+483 
-493 YAGDRPAEAGGD
+493 YKEAMEI
-505 LQGSHGDP
+505 LYREDP
-513 VSGRPGRLLALR
+513 VAFWLFDMYGLAITSSKVEGVTLSPISTITFENAT
-525 YVWSGHYLLQ
+525 VKK
-535 GGRRDPEPHFHR
+535 
-547 YL
+547 

>member
-15 LSVFAGCSSTP
+15 LTVFVGCSSTP

-32 SSSGEAAQG
+32 SASGDAAQG

-46 EYKDTLVFAMNTDVQ
+46 EYKDTLVYALNTDVQ
-61 SMDPQIQNDTTSEQ
+61 SLDPQIQNDTTSEQ

-81 NTLLKFQDDGTVVGD
+81 NTLLKFEDDGTVVGD

-152 KMFTSVEAPDP
+152 KMFTAVEAPDP

-201 GTSAEGENG
+201 GTSVEGENG

-244 YTIIPEAA
+244 YTVIPEAA

-280 TENYTVLRKP
+280 TENFTVLRKP

-303 PIMSNTKVR
+303 PIISNTKVR

-319 DRQAIIDALFAGS
+319 DRQAIIDALFTGS

-371 GFDTKIITTERYQN
+371 GFDTKIVTTERYQN

-396 LAEIGINAEI
+396 LAEIGINAKI

-416 SWNGV
+416 SWNGI

-445 LRGLYTTSDTVH
+445 LRGLYTTSET
-457 VRPGRLSGPVYDRH
+457 GLNDRNYGFYSNAEVDALIEQGMQETD
-471 PQQRLQLRLLLQ
+471 QQKRVEI
-483 RGSGCPHRAG
+483 
-493 YAGDRPAEAGGD
+493 YKEAMEI
-505 LQGSHGDP
+505 LYREDP
-513 VSGRPGRLLALR
+513 VAFWLFDMYGLAITSSKVEGVTLSPISTITFENAT
-525 YVWSGHYLLQ
+525 VKK
-535 GGRRDPEPHFHR
+535 
-547 YL
+547 

>member
-15 LSVFAGCSSTP
+15 LTVFVGCSSTP

-32 SSSGEAAQG
+32 SASGDAAQG

-61 SMDPQIQNDTTSEQ
+61 SLDPQIQNDTTSEQ

-152 KMFTSVEAPDP
+152 KMFTAVEAPDP

-169 TDGPYGP
+169 TDAPYGP

-194 EQYGLDL
+194 EKYGLDL
-201 GTSAEGENG
+201 GTSVEGENG

-244 YTIIPEAA
+244 YTVIPEAA

-264 VIDKPTDEDLA
+264 VIDKPTNEDLE

-280 TENYTVLRKP
+280 TENFTVLRKP

-303 PIMSNTKVR
+303 PIISNTKVR

-319 DRQAIIDALFAGS
+319 DRQAIIDALFTGS

-371 GFDTKIITTERYQN
+371 GFDTKIVTTERYQN

-416 SWNGV
+416 SWNGI

-445 LRGLYTTSDTVH
+445 LRGLYTTSET
-457 VRPGRLSGPVYDRH
+457 GLNDRNYGFYSNAEVDALIEQGMQETD
-471 PQQRLQLRLLLQ
+471 QQKRVEI
-483 RGSGCPHRAG
+483 
-493 YAGDRPAEAGGD
+493 YKEAMEI
-505 LQGSHGDP
+505 LYREDP
-513 VSGRPGRLLALR
+513 VAFWLFDMYGLAITSSKVEGVTLSPISTITFENAT
-525 YVWSGHYLLQ
+525 VKK
-535 GGRRDPEPHFHR
+535 
-547 YL
+547 

>member
-15 LSVFAGCSSTP
+15 LTVFAGCSSTP

-32 SSSGEAAQG
+32 SASGDAAQG

-81 NTLLKFQDDGTVVGD
+81 NTLLKFEDDGTVVGD

-152 KMFTSVEAPDP
+152 KMFTAVEAPDP

-169 TDGPYGP
+169 TDAPYGP

-280 TENYTVLRKP
+280 TENFTVLRKP

-303 PIMSNTKVR
+303 PIISNTKVR

-319 DRQAIIDALFAGS
+319 DRQAIIDALFTGS
-332 AYPSTAPLAPVTF
+332 GYPSTAPLAPVTF

-371 GFDTKIITTERYQN
+371 GFDTKIVTTERYQN

-396 LAEIGINAEI
+396 LAEIGINAKI

-416 SWNGV
+416 SWNGI

-445 LRGLYTTSDTVH
+445 LRGLYTTSET
-457 VRPGRLSGPVYDRH
+457 GLNDRNYGFYSNAEVDALIEQGMQETD
-471 PQQRLQLRLLLQ
+471 QQKRVEI
-483 RGSGCPHRAG
+483 
-493 YAGDRPAEAGGD
+493 YKEAMEI
-505 LQGSHGDP
+505 LYREDP
-513 VSGRPGRLLALR
+513 VAFWLFDMYGLAITSSKVEGVTLSPISTITFENAT
-525 YVWSGHYLLQ
+525 VKK
-535 GGRRDPEPHFHR
+535 
-547 YL
+547 

>member
-81 NTLLKFQDDGTVVGD
+81 NTLLKFEDDGTVVGD

-201 GTSAEGENG
+201 GTSVEGENG

-416 SWNGV
+416 SWSGV

-445 LRGLYTTSDTVH
+445 LRGLYTTSETGLNDRNYGFYSNAEVDALIEQGMQETDQQKRVEIYKEAMEILYREDPAGFWLFDMYGLAITSSKVEGVTLSPISTVTFENAT
-457 VRPGRLSGPVYDRH
+457 VKK
-471 PQQRLQLRLLLQ
+471 
-483 RGSGCPHRAG
+483 
-493 YAGDRPAEAGGD
+493 
-505 LQGSHGDP
+505 
-513 VSGRPGRLLALR
+513 
-525 YVWSGHYLLQ
+525 
-535 GGRRDPEPHFHR
+535 
-547 YL
+547 

>member
-15 LSVFAGCSSTP
+15 LTVFVGCSSTP

-32 SSSGEAAQG
+32 SASGDAAQG

-61 SMDPQIQNDTTSEQ
+61 SLDPQIQNDTTSEQ

-152 KMFTSVEAPDP
+152 KMFTAVEAPDP

-169 TDGPYGP
+169 TDAPYGP

-201 GTSAEGENG
+201 GTSAAGENG

-280 TENYTVLRKP
+280 TENFTVLRKP

-303 PIMSNTKVR
+303 PIISNTKVR

-319 DRQAIIDALFAGS
+319 DRQAIIDALFTGS

-345 GYSDLGEIEQDLE
+345 GYSNLGEIEQDLE

-371 GFDTKIITTERYQN
+371 GFDTKIVTTERYQN

-396 LAEIGINAEI
+396 LAEIGINAKI

-416 SWNGV
+416 SWNGI

-445 LRGLYTTSDTVH
+445 LRGLYTTSET
-457 VRPGRLSGPVYDRH
+457 GLNDRNYGFYSNAEVDALIEQGMQETD
-471 PQQRLQLRLLLQ
+471 QQKRVEI
-483 RGSGCPHRAG
+483 
-493 YAGDRPAEAGGD
+493 YKEAMEI
-505 LQGSHGDP
+505 LYREDP
-513 VSGRPGRLLALR
+513 VAFWLFDMYGLAITSSKVEGVTLSPISTITFENAT
-525 YVWSGHYLLQ
+525 VKK
-535 GGRRDPEPHFHR
+535 
-547 YL
+547 